1 MVCVFKLL
9 NANSQHNESIN
20 IQLFHLKL
28 WLEAWCLSLS
38 FDMTTTSFQF
48 FFVKYSQMIH
58 TNAHS
63 LTGCFKHFMIEMR
76 AASIMMIIIIVIYR
90 FINDT
95 DQFYVLSESFYTY
108 YEYLS
113 RLVFEVWQQQQCYTN
128 NSKYRMVRK

>member
-1 MVCVFKLL
+1 
-9 NANSQHNESIN
+9 
-20 IQLFHLKL
+20 
-28 WLEAWCLSLS
+28 
-38 FDMTTTSFQF
+38 
-48 FFVKYSQMIH
+48 
-58 TNAHS
+58 
-63 LTGCFKHFMIEMR
+63 MIEMR
-76 AASIMMIIIIVIYR
+76 AASIMMIIIIVVYR